1 VGLQICNWT
10 RRIFSPVPLL
20 LANHRLPYNYR
31 PQGASFTRLS
41 DCHGHLLLLFTIA
54 MVESRQPE
62 VLAIIGLF
70 TVLAFIF
77 VLVRIWS
84 RLLGRNFG
92 WDDHL
97 IVSAMVLL
105 FGQTLATWKCTFT
118 AVKKISETNSRQT
131 YCSAVPA
138 TTCGIFPRHQSLNS

>member
-1 VGLQICNWT
+1 
-10 RRIFSPVPLL
+10 
-20 LANHRLPYNYR
+20 
-31 PQGASFTRLS
+31 
-41 DCHGHLLLLFTIA
+41 

-92 WDDHL
+92 WDDYL

-118 AVKKISETNSRQT
+118 ATSRRLETNARQT
-131 YCSAVPA
+131 YCSAAPV
-138 TTCGIFPRHQSLNS
+138 TT